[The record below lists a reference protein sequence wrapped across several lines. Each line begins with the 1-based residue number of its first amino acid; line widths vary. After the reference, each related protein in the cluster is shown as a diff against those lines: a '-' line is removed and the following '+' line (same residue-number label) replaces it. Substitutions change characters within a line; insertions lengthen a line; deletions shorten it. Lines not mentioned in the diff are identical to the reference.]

1 MADHVGAG
9 IGGGRVGGAAH
20 RIGAADLH
28 GRVADRLV
36 TARAGGERGDGEEGE
51 EAADATGERRETRP
65 SIAVSVMPTLFR
77 LRSRGRSRPL
87 TVGGALARIGRAS
100 WRDRVWQNV

>member
-77 LRSRGRSRPL
+77 QRSRGRSRAL
-87 TVGGALARIGRAS
+87 TVRGALAPGTG
-100 WRDRVWQNV
+100 DRKSTRLNSRY